1 VLRVFL
7 IALAIGV
14 LSEVVAR
21 LARLW
26 LYRRPIYPV
35 LNVLVVFGALMGGV
49 ATLAPS
55 LGLAGVF
62 GLGFALGLVYEVA
75 NLALLGWWIF
85 PGDRLLFL
93 RGKAACA
100 VGVSVSWG
108 LVPVAV
114 AMLGGLA

>member
-1 VLRVFL
+1 VLRVFV
-7 IALAIGV
+7 IAVAIGA
-14 LSEVVAR
+14 LSEVMAR

-35 LNVLVVFGALMGGV
+35 LNVLVVFGAVMGGV
-49 ATLAPS
+49 AMLAPS

-62 GLGFALGLVYEVA
+62 GLGFALGLAYEAA
-75 NLALLGWWIF
+75 NLAVLDWWIF
-85 PGDRLLFL
+85 PDDRLLFL
-93 RGKAACA
+93 RGKTACA

-114 AMLGGLA
+114 AMCGGVA

>member
-7 IALAIGV
+7 IAVAIGA
-14 LSEVVAR
+14 LSELTAR

-26 LYRRPIYPV
+26 LYRRPLYPV
-35 LNVLVVFGALMGGV
+35 LNVLLVFGLLMGGV

-62 GLGFALGLVYEVA
+62 GLGFALGLAYEVA
-75 NLALLGWWIF
+75 NLAVLDWWIF

-100 VGVSVSWG
+100 LGVSVSWG

-114 AMLGGLA
+114 ATLGGLA